1 MLATGVVGFALAL
14 YILKKMWF
22 TNSINE
28 DDTEITHYASSD
40 TPRSPSNQNTAQYEY
55 EMGGTN
61 MSRQPYYDVVTR

>member
-14 YILKKMWF
+14 YILKKMVF
-22 TNSINE
+22 PNPSGSN
-28 DDTEITHYASSD
+28 DTEITHYASSD
-40 TPRSPSNQNTAQYEY
+40 TPRSPSNQNIARYEY